1 MNAQETEQARQR
13 LHREL
18 IAEINAMTPEQFEAW
33 MEQDARDSAEAESDL
48 ADLREWASGR

>member
-18 IAEINAMTPEQFEAW
+18 IAEINAMTPEQFAEFAEQEA
-33 MEQDARDSAEAESDL
+33 RNSAEAASDL